1 MKRKKNTNINKGA
14 LTKYYKA
21 TYTNGDEEVFIG
33 KDLDSAT
40 LYATGKNSL
49 GRTLEAIKEYEDFV
63 SATTDYQ

>member
-40 LYATGKNSL
+40 LYAMDKNSN
-49 GRTLEAIKEYEDFV
+49 GRALDSVKEYDDIFK
-63 SATTDYQ
+63 ALTDY

>member
-1 MKRKKNTNINKGA
+1 MKRKKNTDVVKDT

-40 LYATGKNSL
+40 LYAMDRNSN
-49 GRTLEAIKEYEDFV
+49 GRTLEAIKEYDDIFK
-63 SATTDYQ
+63 ALTDY

>member
-1 MKRKKNTNINKGA
+1 MKRKKNTNIDKEDT

-40 LYATGKNSL
+40 LYAMDKNSN
-49 GRTLEAIKEYEDFV
+49 GRTLDSIKEYDDIFK
-63 SATTDYQ
+63 ALTDY

>member
-1 MKRKKNTNINKGA
+1 MRKKNTDISNFKDT

-40 LYATGKNSL
+40 IYAMGKNSN
-49 GRTLEAIKEYEDFV
+49 GRALDSIKEYRELLDAV
-63 SATTDYQ
+63 TDY